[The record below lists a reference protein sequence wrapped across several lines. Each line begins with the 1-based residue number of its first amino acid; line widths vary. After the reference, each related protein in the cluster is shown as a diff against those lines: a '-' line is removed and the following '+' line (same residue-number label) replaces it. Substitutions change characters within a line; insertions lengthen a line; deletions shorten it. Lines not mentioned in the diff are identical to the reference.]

1 MTVMIKN
8 IGLRFTDQLDVD
20 VPGIREE
27 WEKALEKQSR

>member
-20 VPGIREE
+20 VPGIRGE